1 MAEEEDDDSQKTED
15 PTSKRLSEAKE
26 KGNIPISRDIATW
39 TLLLGMVISVA
50 ILIPLAMPSILTP
63 MQAIFAKAGEI
74 SLEESNFGAVLGEVF
89 SSMIFPVLSILLVL
103 ALLAITGHIS
113 QTGPI
118 FNMSLISMKWE
129 RLNPV
134 EGFKRLF
141 NANALFELLK
151 SVLKI
156 ILIGWIAYSFLKP
169 AFMDMEAMTGLDNL
183 ALVHVTY
190 DLTVRMFFGILLT
203 FTVVAV
209 IDLIYQRFTHFK
221 KLKMSRTELKE
232 EFRQSE
238 GDPHVKNRLKQIR
251 NEKARKRMMAAVPK
265 ADVIITNPTHYAIAL
280 KYEAGLT
287 AAPVVL
293 AKGQDFIAL
302 KIRELATEHN
312 VPIVSNPPLARALY
326 ATVEIDEEIPAQHYR
341 AVAEVISYVFRLRK
355 AKR

>member
-1 MAEEEDDDSQKTED
+1 
-15 PTSKRLSEAKE
+15 
-26 KGNIPISRDIATW
+26 W

-103 ALLAITGHIS
+103 GFLAIVGHVS

-129 RLNPV
+129 RLNPL

-209 IDLIYQRFTHFK
+209 MD
-221 KLKMSRTELKE
+221 
-232 EFRQSE
+232 
-238 GDPHVKNRLKQIR
+238 
-251 NEKARKRMMAAVPK
+251 
-265 ADVIITNPTHYAIAL
+265 
-280 KYEAGLT
+280 
-287 AAPVVL
+287 
-293 AKGQDFIAL
+293 
-302 KIRELATEHN
+302 
-312 VPIVSNPPLARALY
+312 
-326 ATVEIDEEIPAQHYR
+326 
-341 AVAEVISYVFRLRK
+341 
-355 AKR
+355 